1 MPLFP
6 FIGYSQAALRDEYE
20 RGVQDGR
27 IRSQQTLYDALQQL
41 LPGVTGQITW
51 HLQPNM
57 FGMAQQLVEAVSAE
71 LIRRQPVPTYL
82 ETENRRLQAKV
93 SELEGKLAGFR
104 PVKLVEQINNL
115 TAERNALLQQITT
128 LLVESN
134 RAEREYTVKLE
145 ELQKEIARLDELV
158 VKYEHRNRPQN
169 AKH

>member
-41 LPGVTGQITW
+41 LPGVTCQINW
-51 HLQPNM
+51 HSQPNM
-57 FGMAQQLVEAVSAE
+57 FGMAQQLVEIVSAE
-71 LIRRQPVPTYL
+71 LTRRQEIPTYS
-82 ETENRRLQAKV
+82 EAENRRLQAKV
-93 SELEGKLAGFR
+93 SELEGRLAEFR

-115 TAERNALLQQITT
+115 TAERNVLLQQITT
-128 LLVESN
+128 LHVESN
-134 RAEREYTVKLE
+134 RAKSEYSVKLE

-158 VKYEHRNRPQN
+158 VKYEHRSRPQN